1 MDDSTAQSTGS
12 TRGISLI
19 GLIALVIS
27 SSIGSGVEQLMM
39 CCIAYIP
46 GIACYIWARVEQRQ
60 KVFTARE
67 RLLAFLLVAIGI
79 FMIGYVAANGIL

>member
-1 MDDSTAQSTGS
+1 MDDTTSQPAGN

-27 SSIGSGVEQLMM
+27 SSIVSGVEQLMM

-46 GIACYIWARVEQRQ
+46 GIACYIWARVEQHQ
-60 KVFTARE
+60 KVFNARE
-67 RLLAFLLVAIGI
+67 RLLAIILVAIGI